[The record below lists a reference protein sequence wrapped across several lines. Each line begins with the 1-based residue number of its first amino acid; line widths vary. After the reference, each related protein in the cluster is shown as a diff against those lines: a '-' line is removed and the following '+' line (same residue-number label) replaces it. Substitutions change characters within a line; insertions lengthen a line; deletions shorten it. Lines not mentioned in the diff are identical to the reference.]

1 MTEEPADSPPTQPTQ
16 PKRGKPV
23 EIPIPTREAVI
34 RDLMKVAPRVE
45 PPANAD
51 PPDDKN

>member
-1 MTEEPADSPPTQPTQ
+1 MTDVESKHKQRTRPV
-16 PKRGKPV
+16 KGKPI

-45 PPANAD
+45 PD
-51 PPDDKN
+51 KPDDES

>member
-1 MTEEPADSPPTQPTQ
+1 LRPPEDPPTQPTQ
-16 PKRGKPV
+16 PKGKGKPI

-45 PPANAD
+45 PD
-51 PPDDKN
+51 KPDDES